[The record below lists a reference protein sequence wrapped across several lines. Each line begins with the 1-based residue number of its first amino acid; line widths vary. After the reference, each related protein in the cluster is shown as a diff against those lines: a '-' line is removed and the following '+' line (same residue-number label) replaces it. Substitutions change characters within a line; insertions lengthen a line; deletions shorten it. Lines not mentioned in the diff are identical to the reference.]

1 MSAKGAHAARDRIGP
16 GLFTMDPDPAEKK
29 FFENVFRVRDFSD
42 VTLASEGETKNEAH
56 KMVLI
61 SASHKQ
67 IQQKIEQLLL
77 KIKHTTER
85 SKLHKTF
92 ILTIESLITKQLIS
106 LYSFPSQ

>member
-1 MSAKGAHAARDRIGP
+1 
-16 GLFTMDPDPAEKK
+16 
-29 FFENVFRVRDFSD
+29 
-42 VTLASEGETKNEAH
+42 
-56 KMVLI
+56 MVLI

-77 KIKHTTER
+77 KNKHTTER

-92 ILTIESLITKQLIS
+92 ILTIESLVTKQLIS